1 MEKSKS
7 RKLEEWEE
15 TYYGRLIAET
25 NPKRLQ
31 PKYRKIFEGIRDWW
45 NKCLTRGNGI
55 CLSEKQLSA
64 VKRSHYTAQRTE
76 AKLDQP
82 KRRYDANDAFDVW
95 ANPARPRS

>member
-25 NPKRLQ
+25 NPIRLQ
-31 PKYRKIFEGIRDWW
+31 PKYREIFEGIRDWW

-64 VKRSHYTAQRTE
+64 VKRCSLHRPKNRGE
-76 AKLDQP
+76 AGP
-82 KRRYDANDAFDVW
+82 AAAPVRRKRCV
-95 ANPARPRS
+95 